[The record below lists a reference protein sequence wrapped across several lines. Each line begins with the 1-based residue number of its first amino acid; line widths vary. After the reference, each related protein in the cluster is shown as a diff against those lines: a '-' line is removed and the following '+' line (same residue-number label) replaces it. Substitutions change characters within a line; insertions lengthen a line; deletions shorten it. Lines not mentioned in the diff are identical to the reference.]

1 MEWLGFTADDFA
13 LYRPER
19 RTSAMYTL
27 KRRAVK
33 DKLRALEAQL
43 RPTLGSV
50 LDGLSADYSDESPS
64 LVNHH
69 CVDRQ
74 WLYWQRDAAAQQR
87 LKGLQGEI
95 KLTAPDA
102 LDVAA
107 HHKHVHLALVIDERG
122 VEIGIRLHRR
132 ATVDRENLAARI
144 KEGWA
149 RDTLVKLV
157 ARCGDGAYFGACTGR
172 DLPTTAATEA
182 SADALSSLIEGAAE
196 REWLAVSVLCPAADA
211 VARGTALL
219 ELCRE
224 KLTALADIYRF
235 CAWTSDNDHIAAR
248 KAIKEAKAEQQKSG
262 FKKGDHVRILAGLWS
277 GRSGTIEEIDR
288 KGGLKVLVG
297 LVAVK
302 VDVSEVSPV
311 EN

>member
-1 MEWLGFTADDFA
+1 MEWQGFTADDFA

-33 DKLRALEAQL
+33 DKLRALEECL
-43 RPTLGSV
+43 RSALGAS
-50 LDGLSADYSDESPS
+50 LDGLAAEFSDDSPS

-74 WLYWQRDAAAQQR
+74 WLCWLRDAAAQQR
-87 LKGLQGEI
+87 LRSLLDKI

-107 HHKHVHLALVIDERG
+107 HHKHAHLALVVDERG
-122 VEIGIRLHRR
+122 VEVGLRLHRR
-132 ATVDRENLAARI
+132 ASVDRENLAARL

-149 RDTLVKLV
+149 RDGLARLIG
-157 ARCGDGAYFGACTGR
+157 RCGEGALFGACDGR
-172 DLPTTAATEA
+172 ELPTVAAAAA
-182 SADALSSLIEGAAE
+182 SAEAMATLADEAAG
-196 REWLAVSVLCPAADA
+196 REWLAVCALTPADDA
-211 VARGTALL
+211 VAAGA
-219 ELCRE
+219 
-224 KLTALADIYRF
+224 ALAESCGQRLHALAEIYRF
-235 CAWTSDNDHIAAR
+235 CAWTPDNDHIAAR
-248 KAIKEAKAEQQKSG
+248 KAIKEAGTGQQKSG
-262 FKKGDHVRILAGLWS
+262 FKKGDRVRILAGLWS
-277 GRSGTIEEIDR
+277 GRSGTVEEIDR

-302 VDVSEVSPV
+302 VDVSEVAPV
-311 EN
+311 ES

>member
-1 MEWLGFTADDFA
+1 MDWQGFTADDFA

-27 KRRAVK
+27 KRRVVK
-33 DKLRALEAQL
+33 DKLRALEALL
-43 RPTLGSV
+43 RPALGAA
-50 LDGLSADYSDESPS
+50 LDGLSADYSDDSPS

-87 LKGLQGEI
+87 LKGLLEEI

-107 HHKHVHLALVIDERG
+107 HHKHVHLALVVDERG
-122 VEIGIRLHRR
+122 VEIGLRLHRR
-132 ATVDRENLAARI
+132 ASVDRENLAARL
-144 KEGWA
+144 KESWA
-149 RDTLVKLV
+149 RGTLAELIN
-157 ARCGDGAYFGACTGR
+157 RCGDGAVFGACNGR
-172 DLPTTAATEA
+172 ELPTTVAADA
-182 SADALSSLIEGAAE
+182 SADAVSSLVDGAAE
-196 REWLAVSVLCPAADA
+196 REWLVVSALCTPDDA
-211 VARGTALL
+211 VARGAALID
-219 ELCRE
+219 LCRA
-224 KLTALADIYRF
+224 KLTALADIFRF
-235 CAWTSDNDHIAAR
+235 CAWTPDNDHIAAR

-262 FKKGDHVRILAGLWS
+262 FKKGDRVRILAGLWS

-302 VDVSEVSPV
+302 VDVSEVSAV

>member
-1 MEWLGFTADDFA
+1 MDWQGLSGDDFA

-27 KRRAVK
+27 KRRGVK
-33 DKLRALEAQL
+33 DKLRALEALL
-43 RPTLGSV
+43 RPQLGAAGE
-50 LDGLSADYSDESPS
+50 GLSADFSDDSPS

-74 WLYWQRDAAAQQR
+74 WLYWLRDAAAQAR
-87 LKGLQGEI
+87 LKGLLDEI

-102 LDVAA
+102 LDVAP
-107 HHKHVHLALVIDERG
+107 HHKHLHLALVVDERG
-122 VEIGIRLHRR
+122 VEAGLRMHRR
-132 ATVDRENLAARI
+132 ASVDRENLSARLR
-144 KEGWA
+144 EGWA
-149 RDTLVKLV
+149 RDNLAKLV
-157 ARCGDGAYFGACTGR
+157 GRCGAGTCFGLCNGR
-172 DLPTTAATEA
+172 ELPDAAVATA
-182 SADALSSLIEGAAE
+182 SADDLAALVDAAAD
-196 REWLAVSVLCPAADA
+196 REWLAVLRLWPADEA
-211 VARGTALL
+211 VALGA
-219 ELCRE
+219 
-224 KLTALADIYRF
+224 ALADQCGQQLAVLTEIYRF
-235 CAWTSDNDHIAAR
+235 GAWSPDNDHIAAR

-262 FKKGDHVRILAGLWS
+262 FKKGDRVRILAGLWS

-311 EN
+311 E